1 LIEKPSYANPLYRAY
16 ARLPKPLR
24 RLALSFVPS
33 ERRARLRYWGRA
45 EQSVIAAE
53 LAALKPGIKWSS
65 FAAGYST
72 AGMTERAVEIP
83 WTLSRY
89 AGEHRVLDVGSTN
102 AVAPYLDYLTALSIP
117 ELHGVDL
124 SPASIKG
131 IVMTQADVR
140 EMPYEDSYFDLIT
153 CVSTLEH
160 IGRDNSSYR
169 IESGLETHGDV
180 KTMLE
185 FQRVLK
191 TGGQLLVTVPFGTL
205 RYYDW
210 FKQYDL
216 NAWHELVGQTALQP
230 LELAFFA
237 YGPSGWSACDPEQLV
252 AADYRAMGAPG
263 ATGLLCAALRRG

>member
-1 LIEKPSYANPLYRAY
+1 MSL
-16 ARLPKPLR
+16 
-24 RLALSFVPS
+24 VPS
-33 ERRARLRYWGRA
+33 GRRARLRYWARG
-45 EQSVIAAE
+45 EQAVITAE
-53 LAALKPGIKWSS
+53 LAALKPAIKWSS
-65 FAAGYST
+65 FTAGYST
-72 AGMTERAVEIP
+72 AGMTERVVEIP

-89 AGEHRVLDVGSTN
+89 AGEHRVLDVGSSN
-102 AVAPYLDYLTALSIP
+102 AVAPYLAYLTGLNIP

-124 SPASIKG
+124 SPASIDG
-131 IVMTQADVR
+131 MVMTQADVR
-140 EMPYEDSYFDLIT
+140 QMPYEDSSFDLIT

-160 IGRDNSSYR
+160 IGRDNSSYG
-169 IESGLETHGDV
+169 IASDLETQGDV
-180 KTMLE
+180 KTLLE

-191 TGGQLLVTVPFGTL
+191 AGGQLLITVPFGIR

-216 NAWHELVGQTALQP
+216 NAWHELVDQSAFKT

-237 YGPSGWSACDPEQLV
+237 YGTSGWTACDPAKLV